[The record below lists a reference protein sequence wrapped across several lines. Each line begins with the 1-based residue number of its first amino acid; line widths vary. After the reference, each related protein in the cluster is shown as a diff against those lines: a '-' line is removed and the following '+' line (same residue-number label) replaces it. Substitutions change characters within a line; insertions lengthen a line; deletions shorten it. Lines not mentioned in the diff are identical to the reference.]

1 MPTAIQTARSSVPL
15 ARPTT
20 GARAPGELYVNW
32 PDKQIGVIDASQA
45 PLDLLAVRFYSAA
58 TVYQPGDIV
67 SYGGDL
73 YRALSLA
80 GPEAFDPAKWELIGK
95 GSASLELS
103 PPTNPQPGQ
112 FWFNPN
118 NGQLYLWYAD
128 ADSSQWVSVSGVSTV
143 TTAALL
149 QTIQKLE
156 ARVAELEATSGG
168 ISII

>member
-15 ARPTT
+15 ARPTA

-32 PDKQIGVIDASQA
+32 PDKQIGVIDDSQA

-67 SYGGDL
+67 SNDGNL
-73 YRALSLA
+73 YRALELA
-80 GPEAFDPAKWELIGK
+80 GPEAFDPAKWELIG
-95 GSASLELS
+95 GSASLDIA
-103 PPTNPQPGQ
+103 PPSNPTEGQ

-118 NGQLYLWYAD
+118 NGQLYIWYVD
-128 ADSSQWVSVSGVSTV
+128 NDSAQWVSVSGLNQTSTV
-143 TTAALL
+143 ALL

-156 ARVAELEATSGG
+156 ARVAELEATAGG
-168 ISII
+168 ISIS